1 MLILDLQQS
10 RKQKVNMLLCTPQF
24 DENKTE
30 VNTKSV
36 FSNEKSFLRRKEG
49 PENLVLF
56 YVYMLLHMSI
66 LHNGTYNYICNLSI
80 QYEARNWVPL

>member
-10 RKQKVNMLLCTPQF
+10 RKQKVNMLLCTRQL

-30 VNTKSV
+30 VNMKSV

-49 PENLVLF
+49 PENLLLF
-56 YVYMLLHMSI
+56 YVYVI
-66 LHNGTYNYICNLSI
+66 IYEYIT
-80 QYEARNWVPL
+80 